1 MAKRTQESE
10 RRLFRVLFRGP
21 EFLGTWDE
29 WHAKVV
35 AADIETAIERV
46 IHHFELHEVDLH
58 GAFVTMISER
68 TELPEG
74 KVFEAAR
81 RSRAFG
87 QRGAWIDEPVERK
100 PGEPRKTPLL

>member
-1 MAKRTQESE
+1 MAKQTKE
-10 RRLFRVLFRGP
+10 RRKLFRVIFRGP

-35 AADIETAIERV
+35 ADDIHAAIDRALEHLQLDQV
-46 IHHFELHEVDLH
+46 ALH
-58 GAFVTMISER
+58 GALVTMIATE

-87 QRGAWIDEPVERK
+87 QRGAWIDEPVERR

>member
-1 MAKRTQESE
+1 MAKQKTKQA
-10 RRLFRVLFRGP
+10 RLFQVIFRGP

-35 AADIETAIERV
+35 ADEMQTAIERALE
-46 IHHFELHEVDLH
+46 HLELDQAELHGVL
-58 GAFVTMISER
+58 VTMIATG